1 MPEPDKNKDGDGNTN
16 ADGNTNK
23 DGNKDGDKG
32 GGDKGKSDGG
42 KNTSDTFE
50 IKVNGE
56 VRHLTL
62 AELTEAAS
70 KTVGADARFEEASSM
85 RKSATAGLQALE
97 VIGKIKGTDNPKP
110 EDVEAFFH
118 LMGIADSNL
127 PDIKELLG
135 GKTPVKDKSD
145 GKTDGNTDKGDQ
157 TPAKIG
163 LDNLDDRTRR
173 AVEAAEKQ
181 ELGEIRGK
189 IEEEV
194 KKGVD
199 NDEILGKIVDELASG
214 VDKEAKGKFVDVIHQ
229 MAVDSA
235 RLRILSGELF
245 GADMVKSIAQKVRT
259 TVKEFGIPVKKA
271 DNLPVTGLGPILSLS
286 PDVLSDKPIE
296 RVESSADDY
305 VDNVT
310 KRYLQKQN
318 KAMQSR

>member
-1 MPEPDKNKDGDGNTN
+1 MPELDKNIDGDGNTN
-16 ADGNTNK
+16 KDDDKNK
-23 DGNKDGDKG
+23 DGNKDGNQD
-32 GGDKGKSDGG
+32 GDKNKSGDK

-70 KTVGADARFEEASSM
+70 KTVGADAKFEEASTM
-85 RKSATAGLQALE
+85 RKSAAAGLSALE
-97 VIGKIKGTDNPKP
+97 IIGKIKGTDNPKQ

-118 LMGIADSNL
+118 LMGVSESNT

-135 GKTPVKDKSD
+135 GKTTVKDKD
-145 GKTDGNTDKGDQ
+145 GKPDGDTNTDTK
-157 TPAKIG
+157 PPEKIG
-163 LDNLDDRTRR
+163 LENLDDRTRR

-181 ELGEIRGK
+181 ELGEIREK
-189 IEEEV
+189 IEDEV

-199 NDEILGKIVDELASG
+199 NDEILGKIVIELASG
-214 VDKEAKGKFVDVIHQ
+214 ADKEASGKFVSTIHQ

-259 TVKEFGIPVKKA
+259 TVKEFGIPGKKA

-296 RVESSADDY
+296 RVESSADGY
-305 VDNVT
+305 VDNTT

-318 KAMQSR
+318 KAMRLR